1 MRLYILFGILG
12 AGLVLLILNHDG
24 GRTLGID
31 NNDFGRLVTLSAI
44 GAMMGAG
51 ILASRRQWGES
62 LRQAAIWLLI
72 ILALATGYLYRFDLQ
87 QVGSRLTAGLIPGRA
102 VVTTGANGEQIL
114 VVHKGV
120 SGHFETDVSID
131 GTPLRMMVD
140 TGASSIVL
148 TYDDAM
154 RLGINPDNLVFS
166 IEVSTANG
174 RAMAAPVTL
183 RQVAIGPIM
192 RGTIRGMVTQAGQLD
207 QSLLGMSFL
216 ETLGSIEITRDELRL
231 KD

>member
-1 MRLYILFGILG
+1 METRARHLAVGGFVLVLVICAGLFAIWAAKFSGQVTFLPYYTRFGGSVSQLRIDTTVLFGGIPALILG
-12 AGLVLLILNHDG
+12 VSMGL
-24 GRTLGID
+24 
-31 NNDFGRLVTLSAI
+31 
-44 GAMMGAG
+44 
-51 ILASRRQWGES
+51 SR
-62 LRQAAIWLLI
+62 
-72 ILALATGYLYRFDLQ
+72 
-87 QVGSRLTAGLIPGRA
+87 
-102 VVTTGANGEQIL
+102 
-114 VVHKGV
+114 
-120 SGHFETDVSID
+120 
-131 GTPLRMMVD
+131 PLRMMVD

-154 RLGINPDNLVFS
+154 RLGINADNLVFS

-192 RGTIRGMVTQAGQLD
+192 RGTIRGMVTQPGQLD

>member
-44 GAMMGAG
+44 GTMMGAG

-87 QVGSRLTAGLIPGRA
+87 QVGNRLTAGLIPGRA

-114 VVHKGV
+114 VINKGV
-120 SGHFETDVSID
+120 SGHFEADVSID
-131 GTPLRMMVD
+131 GAPLRMMVD

-192 RGTIRGMVTQAGQLD
+192 RGTIRGMVTQPGQLD